1 MGWRMSESLS
11 EMSRLLTEQ
20 IALLE
25 QTQTELNIYLGIVAI
40 GQILSG
46 VACFIQLIRAH
57 SKEDSDTES
66 VSK

>member
-1 MGWRMSESLS
+1 MSESLS

-25 QTQTELNIYLGIVAI
+25 QTQTELNIYLGIIAI

-46 VACFIQLIRAH
+46 VACLVLLIKGCTQRAH
-57 SKEDSDTES
+57 E
-66 VSK
+66 

>member
-1 MGWRMSESLS
+1 MNTLLS
-11 EMSRLLTEQ
+11 EQMELLYQ
-20 IALLE
+20 M
-25 QTQTELNIYLGIVAI
+25 QTKLYIGFAIIAI